1 MSAARIRRLVGSG
14 LAAAALAMFGAGCS
28 LLGEAGGGQPPV
40 AQDTTPDPPKPCA
53 TQPPGLSQDG
63 TNDDQ
68 GGSTPGV
75 DPCDGPGN

>member
-1 MSAARIRRLVGSG
+1 MTMARIRQLVPGV
-14 LAAAALAMFGAGCS
+14 LAACALALAGTGCS
-28 LLGEAGGGQPPV
+28 ALGEAGGGQPPV

-53 TQPPGLSQDG
+53 TQPPGTAQDG

>member
-1 MSAARIRRLVGSG
+1 MSFSAISR
-14 LAAAALAMFGAGCS
+14 LAATAFAAVILALAGTGCS
-28 LLGEAGGGQPPV
+28 ALGEAGGGQPPV

-53 TQPPGLSQDG
+53 TQPPGRAQDG

-68 GGSTPGV
+68 GGSVPGV